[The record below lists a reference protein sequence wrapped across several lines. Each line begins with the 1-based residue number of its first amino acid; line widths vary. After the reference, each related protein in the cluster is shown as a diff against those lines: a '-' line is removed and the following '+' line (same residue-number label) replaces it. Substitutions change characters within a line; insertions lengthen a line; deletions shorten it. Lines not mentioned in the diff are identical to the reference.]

1 MRLAIGRAPRSRVGT
16 GIGKTKQENQTLA

>member
-1 MRLAIGRAPRSRVGT
+1 MRLELGRAPRSRVGT